1 MNEPTRVLLANA
13 AALEAIT
20 ACSTPSYAPAAMLL
34 RLRRSPLV
42 AELAEKAETTGPS
55 GVLEELDDHEKANL
69 RAILREAIAEKEA
82 AERAALT

>member
-1 MNEPTRVLLANA
+1 MTEPTCILLANA

-34 RLRRSPLV
+34 RLRRSPLL
-42 AELAEKAETTGPS
+42 AELTQKAETAGSS
-55 GVLEELDDHEKANL
+55 GVLDGLDDHEKASL
-69 RAILREAIAEKEA
+69 RVILCEAIAEKEA